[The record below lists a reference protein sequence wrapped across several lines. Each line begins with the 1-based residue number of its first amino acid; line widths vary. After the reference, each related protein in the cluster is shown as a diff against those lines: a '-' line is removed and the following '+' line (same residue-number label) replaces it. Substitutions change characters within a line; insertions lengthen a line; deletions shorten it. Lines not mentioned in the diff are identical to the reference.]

1 MESMTLGTFR
11 EFTNNL
17 SNDTVLYI
25 SLAEVVRGNMI
36 EREEIEADV
45 KKLSIDEDNNGRP
58 ILFISDFDIWGN
70 HVILWWFIRKLLNNG
85 YKKDKNSSSRN

>member
-1 MESMTLGTFR
+1 MTLGTFR

-25 SLAEVVRGNMI
+25 SLAEVVKGDMI

-45 KKLSIDEDNNGRP
+45 KELSIDEDNNGRP
-58 ILFISDFDIWGN
+58 ILFISDFDI
-70 HVILWWFIRKLLNNG
+70 
-85 YKKDKNSSSRN
+85 